1 LDALPSPAPLPRSP
15 RPGDLVHWK
24 DGRHALALGWAEAY
38 GPGPFV
44 VVRVV
49 DKSHLGIPA
58 CVVLRTRLG
67 EREINEFWLTPFGA
81 TGARDEGPG
90 AWDGYGADLDA

>member
-1 LDALPSPAPLPRSP
+1 VDPASIPAPTHRPP

-24 DGRHALALGWAEAY
+24 DSRHARALGWADAY

-44 VVRVV
+44 VLRVV
-49 DKSHLGIPA
+49 DKNHLGIPA
-58 CVVLRTRLG
+58 CAVLRTRLG
-67 EREINEFWLTPFGA
+67 EREINVFWLTPFGVSA
-81 TGARDEGPG
+81 AREEDDG

>member
-1 LDALPSPAPLPRSP
+1 VDAVRIPTPPPRLH

-24 DGRHALALGWAEAY
+24 DGRHARALGWADAL

-44 VVRVV
+44 VLRVV
-49 DKSHLGIPA
+49 DKAHLGIPA

-67 EREINEFWLTPFGA
+67 EREINEVWLTRFGP
-81 TGARDEGPG
+81 TGAREEDRG

>member
-1 LDALPSPAPLPRSP
+1 MDAAPSNPDPAHRQA

-24 DGRHALALGWAEAY
+24 DSRHARALGWADAY
-38 GPGPFV
+38 GAGPFV
-44 VVRVV
+44 VLRVV

-58 CVVLRTRLG
+58 CVVLHTKLG

-81 TGARDEGPG
+81 IGPG
-90 AWDGYGADLDA
+90 PWEGYGVDLDA

>member
-1 LDALPSPAPLPRSP
+1 MDAGTNPTPTP
-15 RPGDLVHWK
+15 RPPRAGDLVRWK
-24 DGRHALALGWAEAY
+24 DGRHARALGWADSY

-44 VVRVV
+44 VLRVV
-49 DKSHLGIPA
+49 DKTHLGIPA

-67 EREINEFWLTPFGA
+67 EREINQVWLTPFGA
-81 TGARDEGPG
+81 TRAREEDHG

>member
-1 LDALPSPAPLPRSP
+1 MNAGLNRAAVPRSL

-24 DGRHALALGWAEAY
+24 DHRHAHILGWADAY

-44 VVRVV
+44 VVRLV

-58 CVVLRTRLG
+58 CAVLRTKLG
-67 EREINEFWLTPFGA
+67 EREINEVWLTPFEEAG
-81 TGARDEGPG
+81 RDERPEV
-90 AWDGYGADLDA
+90 WDGYSADLDD